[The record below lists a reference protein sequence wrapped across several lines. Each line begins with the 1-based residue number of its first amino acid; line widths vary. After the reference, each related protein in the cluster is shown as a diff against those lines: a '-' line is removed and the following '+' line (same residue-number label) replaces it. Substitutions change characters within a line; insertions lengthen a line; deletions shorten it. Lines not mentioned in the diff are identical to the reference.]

1 MLPQRPSGSVPTAGR
16 KSGLF
21 AHPQVPFEAVK
32 RRVLAKLEERL
43 DMSASKRMPQSLLR
57 QSLRQHAEQ
66 VADQEARGFTKA
78 DRDRLVDDVLAELLG
93 YGPLEELFCDAAVRE
108 VMVTGPG
115 TVIARRDQGQWMP
128 TSVKFR
134 DEAHVRATLD
144 RIATHADPVG
154 PVMASVAV
162 FDMKLPNG
170 FRALAMIPPEALDQP
185 ATATFLR
192 EASVP
197 APGPVVPPK
206 KDPPPSHV
214 APPSAS
220 SSNNGTPRTVP
231 AAPSNNGT
239 LRTVPGS
246 AHASPRA
253 PGSGLITTP
262 PPRANPNESGVSLSA
277 SPSSSGAAH
286 DPLSRHRARITE
298 RLLAK
303 FASLKV
309 YDVTRFDPNEL
320 RKVIAAYVSEYG
332 ETEKVY
338 LSDTDQGR
346 LTLEILTSL
355 RR

>member
-1 MLPQRPSGSVPTAGR
+1 MLPQRPSGSVPAAAR

-32 RRVLAKLEERL
+32 RRVLSKLEERL

-66 VADQEARGFTKA
+66 VAEQEARGFAKA

-93 YGPLEELFCDAAVRE
+93 YGPLEELFSDAAVRE

-115 TVIARRDQGQWMP
+115 AVIARRDQGQWLP

-144 RIATHADPVG
+144 RIATHADPIG
-154 PVMASVAV
+154 PVMASMSV

-170 FRALAMIPPEALDQP
+170 FRAMAIIPPEALSQP

-192 EASVP
+192 EAVIP
-197 APGPVVPPK
+197 AVGPVVPPK
-206 KDPPPSHV
+206 KDPAASNV
-214 APPSAS
+214 APPSAPP
-220 SSNNGTPRTVP
+220 SNNGTARTASP
-231 AAPSNNGT
+231 PPSNHGT

-246 AHASPRA
+246 VHASPRS

-262 PPRANPNESGVSLSA
+262 PPRSGASESGVGLSP

-320 RKVIAAYVSEYG
+320 RKVIAAYVSEYA